1 MVETSLPPSRTI
13 QRTTAPEPAVDT
25 VAPATPI
32 NLHADLTAALD
43 AIAADL
49 AHFRLRV
56 ELAVAPD
63 LTVKCAPGALREI
76 IRAIA
81 IHAGSVASGQRMLVA
96 GLRRPNGVA
105 LVFTYED
112 GGHDLAMQETALRP
126 AQQQAALLGA
136 SLVVDVRS
144 GIATTVTLILRDL
157 PT

>member
-81 IHAGSVASGQRMLVA
+81 IHAG
-96 GLRRPNGVA
+96 GVA